1 MTPNAGYVER
11 GFRITARNQ
20 AFIVRSAESEGCSRS
35 EMMRRI
41 IDRAE
46 HTMSIDDLGF
56 RVADLAR
63 SVQKLGDTI
72 SALEA
77 RVKALEGPGGG

>member
-1 MTPNAGYVER
+1 
-11 GFRITARNQ
+11 
-20 AFIVRSAESEGCSRS
+20 
-35 EMMRRI
+35 MMRRI